1 MLRRLTA
8 LALSALTLQLNV
20 RAIDLVCAKHE
31 GSAAKVAEHSSS
43 HEMAAESH
51 AGHDA
56 THKKQSCEIPA
67 SRDCCQAVTSCA
79 MTLAISETSSS
90 AAFISERELISAHL
104 VVPASLIRA
113 PEPPPPRL

>member
-8 LALSALTLQLNV
+8 LALGALTLQLNL

-43 HEMAAESH
+43 HEMAADSH
-51 AGHDA
+51 ASHGV

-79 MTLAISETSSS
+79 MTLAISETSSP
-90 AAFISERELISAHL
+90 APLLNEREVVSARLI
-104 VVPASLIRA
+104 VPASLIRA